1 VGAVDDPSSPSSTCT
16 PLTPSRVNRVHS
28 QPTGAA
34 PSVMDESG
42 GRHDNGRVSKD
53 DEREYLSVGTGDS
66 RIPGALRK
74 RQCGWS

>member
-53 DEREYLSVGTGDS
+53 DERE
-66 RIPGALRK
+66 
-74 RQCGWS
+74 